1 MRRPMLFILIV
12 VIVFSYIYTNK
23 KEITKIEENNIKVS
37 GIVTNIEKKEKY
49 ICYEV
54 NDYLVQSYNKNNII
68 KVGSEV
74 IIEGKNKDLNSLKYD
89 DFDYGRYLKSK
100 GYRGLI
106 YLDKYEVKG
115 KSEFYTMIGDIKE
128 DIYGKIQYLY
138 KEKSSFLQA
147 LIIGIKNDLTLYERD
162 LFSKTGISHIVSI
175 SGMHISI
182 IAGIIIILIGK
193 INKIYKFIL
202 LEIGVMLYY
211 LIVGEMPSIQRAI
224 IFSIINYVSFFID
237 RRNDGISSLSIIGVL
252 LITNNPYI
260 IYNLSFQLSFL
271 ATLSIIYF
279 RTYIKNIV
287 KSNIL
292 AITIS
297 ANILTIPIIYYY
309 FNIIS
314 IVSIISNVIVTPF
327 IGAIMI
333 MGIFSVSIFE
343 LNVSLA
349 KYISS
354 VLIDIINSIYILL
367 DKLSGIKFAYIEV
380 ENPKIYYVIIYYV
393 VIFIYM
399 VYKERK
405 TIKEQKNELQG
416 YC

>member
-128 DIYGKIQYLY
+128 DIYSKIQYLY

-237 RRNDGISSLSIIGVL
+237 RRNDGISSLSIIVL
-252 LITNNPYI
+252 DEIMFI
-260 IYNLSFQLSFL
+260 ESAIFL
-271 ATLSIIYF
+271 FMLP
-279 RTYIKNIV
+279 
-287 KSNIL
+287 L
-292 AITIS
+292 W
-297 ANILTIPIIYYY
+297 
-309 FNIIS
+309 
-314 IVSIISNVIVTPF
+314 
-327 IGAIMI
+327 
-333 MGIFSVSIFE
+333 
-343 LNVSLA
+343 
-349 KYISS
+349 
-354 VLIDIINSIYILL
+354 
-367 DKLSGIKFAYIEV
+367 
-380 ENPKIYYVIIYYV
+380 
-393 VIFIYM
+393 
-399 VYKERK
+399 
-405 TIKEQKNELQG
+405 
-416 YC
+416 